1 MTIRSSIE
9 RLADCAP
16 IETPAYEAAS
26 RTVATRAR
34 RLAIGIVKTRARDYI
49 RAPWQ
54 MDFLGWHAGFFAQG
68 SLMTP
73 SQLIA
78 FAREVLR
85 LERANPSF
93 EFIPVKQI
101 NAKAA
106 IIAGRYRRAKERD

>member
-1 MTIRSSIE
+1 MTRTSIQ
-9 RLADCAP
+9 RLADY
-16 IETPAYEAAS
+16 TPVEIPSYEAATS
-26 RTVATRAR
+26 AIAARAR

-54 MDFLGWHAGFFAQG
+54 MDFLGWHAGFYAQG

-78 FAREVLR
+78 FALEVLR
-85 LERANPSF
+85 LERAVPRY
-93 EFIPVKQI
+93 ELVPIKLI

-106 IIAGRYRRAKERD
+106 MIAGRYRRAKER